1 MKIAFIGFGEAARAF
16 VATLAPAGA
25 LGFAAFDILT
35 PRGRDQAVREAA
47 AKLGVRVAAD
57 PAEAVEGADW
67 VFSAV
72 TAADSLDAGKSVAAL
87 LGPGQVFIDIN
98 SVSGGRKEETAAIV
112 TAAGA
117 AYLDMAVMAPVH
129 PKGHRTPVLIAG
141 PQALE
146 MGHRLGLLGFDL
158 EVVGDRIG
166 DATTI
171 KMLRSMFVKGLEAVT
186 VQTLLAARAAGR
198 FDEIYASLSKS
209 FPGLGWPDF
218 PKYLVER
225 VTRHGVRRAAE
236 MRESAVTMAE
246 LGFAAGHDMAMAVA
260 SLQQEVGDLGL
271 RLDENAGLEGL
282 YDTVLAAR
290 EGNKERKP
298 SECKEDAA

>member
-16 VATLAPAGA
+16 AATLSEAG
-25 LGFAAFDILT
+25 GVTFSAFDILT
-35 PRGRDQAVREAA
+35 AQGRDKSVREAA
-47 AKLGVRVAAD
+47 ATLGVQVCGS
-57 PAEAVEGADW
+57 PAEAADGADW

-72 TAADSLDAGKSVAAL
+72 TAADSLDAGQSVAKL
-87 LGPGQVFIDIN
+87 LKPGQAFIDIN
-98 SVSGGRKEETAAIV
+98 SVSGGRKQETAAVV
-112 TAAGA
+112 TAGGA

-141 PQALE
+141 PQVVGL
-146 MGHRLGLLGFDL
+146 GHRLGLMGFDL
-158 EVVGDRIG
+158 QVVGEEIG
-166 DATTI
+166 AATTI

-198 FDEIYASLSKS
+198 FDEIYASLSTS

-246 LGFAAGHDMAMAVA
+246 LGFPAGHAMANAVA
-260 SLQQEVGDLGL
+260 DLQQEVGALRL
-271 RLDENAGLEGL
+271 RLDEKSALEDV
-282 YDTVLAAR
+282 YDTVLDAR
-290 EGNKERKP
+290 AGSKERKP
-298 SECKEDAA
+298 GECKEDAA